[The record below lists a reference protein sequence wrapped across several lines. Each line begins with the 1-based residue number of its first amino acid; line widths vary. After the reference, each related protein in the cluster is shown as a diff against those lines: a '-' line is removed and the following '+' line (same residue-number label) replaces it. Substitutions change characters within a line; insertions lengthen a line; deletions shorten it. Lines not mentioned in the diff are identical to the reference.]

1 MGLACKSSPFS
12 DPCAPQLIKRTS
24 QELRL
29 LPVYNRYYAHTCT
42 PAGNTLPCPGQQVL
56 PPTEVVN
63 EYWTRQSNYGHPCV
77 CSYDGCCQG
86 NVLSYYTLI
95 CHCDHL
101 HSKRSRLVGH
111 PVHHKVL
118 YGQESQPTRKQPS
131 QQNSSLIHFP
141 PPLEARRSAH
151 HDTLDERD
159 IQHSRRAPCQ
169 AIPRLPRLT
178 TTEVREP
185 LSEKASID
193 DALKIRVQAQ
203 RYQALK
209 NNNKDYKKQWRQR
222 GRNQPRSPEPTHPL
236 VQKGFGT
243 AVRKERIKDQVLY
256 RKDVSAQQKATS
268 NRIENITDEYI
279 DDRVTH
285 SGPSIYSSS
294 PSSQETSNEGTS
306 RPITLNQVNKSPLLS
321 SSSQNYITTNT
332 LYQEHYIEDGDH
344 GVYSFDHSCLPRIV
358 AVHTLMQDNEENTRT
373 NDMHGHKE
381 LNSAEKI
388 RGDNLLNG
396 FSSGRDE
403 ELLEDEQFL
412 EQNFEHLRERFQVQ
426 SIQTCTHPVVHQ
438 PVAQVTKTESA
449 LMKGSCEKQDHTQNK
464 NTQKWGCAQAPDLAK
479 QKWSFN
485 DLLSTNEISTSA
497 EEKHQSRNEEAFL
510 KLRDKIQV
518 VEERIQREEI
528 PYKKATLLWVKKAL
542 ITQLRELDTTES
554 EDDFIKRKIK
564 IEEP

>member
-1 MGLACKSSPFS
+1 M
-12 DPCAPQLIKRTS
+12 
-24 QELRL
+24 
-29 LPVYNRYYAHTCT
+29 
-42 PAGNTLPCPGQQVL
+42 
-56 PPTEVVN
+56 
-63 EYWTRQSNYGHPCV
+63 
-77 CSYDGCCQG
+77 
-86 NVLSYYTLI
+86 
-95 CHCDHL
+95 
-101 HSKRSRLVGH
+101 
-111 PVHHKVL
+111 
-118 YGQESQPTRKQPS
+118 
-131 QQNSSLIHFP
+131 
-141 PPLEARRSAH
+141 
-151 HDTLDERD
+151 
-159 IQHSRRAPCQ
+159 
-169 AIPRLPRLT
+169 
-178 TTEVREP
+178 
-185 LSEKASID
+185 SEKASID

-396 FSSGRDE
+396 FSSSRDE